1 MMHDLLETCQIHL
14 DSVSHVSLGVS
25 RSHAEWDSV
34 ILCDLM
40 SQLKVNLAS
49 RHLHFEILDYVK
61 CNNWAV
67 TELLVLIFI
76 LKVPIDKKIMLKML
90 GRNLSCLEEKPLEFI
105 GPQIK
110 GRES

>member
-1 MMHDLLETCQIHL
+1 MMHDLLETCQVHL

-34 ILCDLM
+34 ILCHLM
-40 SQLKVNLAS
+40 PQLTVNLAS

-76 LKVPIDKKIMLKML
+76 LKVPIVKKNHVEDVGK
-90 GRNLSCLEEKPLEFI
+90 EFVLFR
-105 GPQIK
+105 GETSGVYWP
-110 GRES
+110 SN